1 MRRQSSEPEEGRDTL
16 AKLVRESGEVIVP
29 VRRRKKKRRNSGK
42 QMIFL
47 EKVELRRQAEDRDGV

>member
-29 VRRRKKKRRNSGK
+29 VRRRKKKRRSYGK
-42 QMIFL
+42 QKIFFR
-47 EKVELRRQAEDRDGV
+47 EGGTAETSGR